1 MSLRDEV
8 AAYADELGGEMSE
21 KKDIFKIEVLVAER
35 KAFLSKKKLRYI
47 AKFRINDDA
56 KELKFTEMLAES
68 GSGLSTGGGDFDG
81 GMGMSSGFGFKTE
94 TYKTGAGGREGTI
107 EEQSKLFGKDYSYK
121 FDYAAVRNKFES
133 LAKSEGYNFKYQITP
148 IGL

>member
-1 MSLRDEV
+1 MSLIDEV
-8 AAYADELGGEMSE
+8 TVYAEELGAELSD
-21 KKDIFKIEVLVAER
+21 KKGVYKVEVLIAER

-68 GSGLSTGGGDFDG
+68 GSGLSSGGGDFDG
-81 GMGMSSGFGFKTE
+81 GMSTGFGFKTE
-94 TYKTGAGGREGTI
+94 TYKTGGGGREGSI
-107 EEQSKLFGKDYSYK
+107 EEQSNLFGKDYSYN
-121 FDYAAVRNKFES
+121 FDYKAIRSKFENI
-133 LAKSEGYNFKYQITP
+133 ARSEGYSFKYQITP

>member
-1 MSLRDEV
+1 MSLIDKV
-8 AAYADELGGEMSE
+8 STYSDELRADLSD
-21 KKDIFKIEVLVAER
+21 KKGVYKVELLIAER

-68 GSGLSTGGGDFDG
+68 GSGLSSSSGDFDG
-81 GMGMSSGFGFKTE
+81 GMSTGFGFKTE
-94 TYKTGAGGREGTI
+94 SYKTGGGGREGSI
-107 EEQSKLFGKDYSYK
+107 EEQSKLFGKDYSYN
-121 FDYAAVRNKFES
+121 FDYKAVRSKFED
-133 LAKSEGYNFKYQITP
+133 LAKSEGYSFKYQITP